1 MTKTEADARR
11 SLMGMFLCFPGAGS
25 DSVEMRA
32 EAYFLALSDL
42 TPDEICTVC
51 AKAARG
57 GIGNPNFVPSSAQ
70 LHLEARPMAE
80 KRLKPSPNWRPHQ
93 DRFLTS
99 SGTLFVSE
107 GGKTEVYTPEELK
120 NFGYLLPD
128 LSPVLNRKE
137 LEERS
142 VRVLGRF
149 AKDDPEPE
157 GNEITR
163 AIAKMV
169 KEMP

>member
-1 MTKTEADARR
+1 
-11 SLMGMFLCFPGAGS
+11 MGMFWCFPLSVG

-42 TPDEICTVC
+42 TPDEICAVC

-57 GIGNPNFVPSSAQ
+57 EIGNPRFVPSAAE
-70 LHLEARPMAE
+70 LHGTARPMAS
-80 KRLKPSPNWRPHQ
+80 KRIKPSPNWRPHQ

-107 GGKTEVYTPEELK
+107 GGKTEIYTAEELQE
-120 NFGYLLPD
+120 FGYSLPA
-128 LSPVLNRKE
+128 PPQVLNRFE
-137 LEERS
+137 LEARG
-142 VRVLGRF
+142 VKVLGRPS
-149 AKDDPEPE
+149 ALDPDPQ

-163 AIAKMV
+163 AIAANV
-169 KEMP
+169 KEFP